1 MVQDGRG
8 SSAAGIRSGDQ
19 PGDGDFRRV
28 WRVVVIGRH
37 AVVVVGWQVIVVVS
51 GLRAPLAVRQ
61 ADRWLRNHARLHNA
75 EGAEPRHDDV
85 TAFGVPAN
93 IADISR
99 QPIDF
104 KRVTGDRACQA
115 VLAHHGRNARRIA
128 SPLRH

>member
-37 AVVVVGWQVIVVVS
+37 AVVVVGRQVIVVVS

-61 ADRWLRNHARLHNA
+61 ADRRLRDHARPHNA
-75 EGAEPRHDDV
+75 EDAVPRHGDV
-85 TAFGVPAN
+85 TAIGVLKN
-93 IADISR
+93 IADIL
-99 QPIDF
+99 QQLIDF
-104 KRVTGDRACQA
+104 K
-115 VLAHHGRNARRIA
+115 
-128 SPLRH
+128 